1 MGEDPRPCASVPGC
15 SQGRALELLL
25 KLWTWRTKEKLD
37 VQGWQTREQAF
48 GLDREQGGSEMKRD
62 GRRSYTE
69 ELSANLSGLP
79 AS

>member
-1 MGEDPRPCASVPGC
+1 MRRAGRPEK
-15 SQGRALELLL
+15 AL
-25 KLWTWRTKEKLD
+25 
-37 VQGWQTREQAF
+37 